1 MSLSDRSPRPRCG
14 SWRRNGQLE
23 EKEHILFLQAKK
35 LVESEEELDFVHV
48 ISEYYQGIYVVD
60 LAADQTRSIKVPR
73 YYADLLSRT
82 DHCQSRALDLYCQ
95 ELMDPACV
103 PAFREVTNY
112 DNIRRHL
119 AEKHQV
125 ELLYRKKNDT
135 WLRLR
140 VFAMPGYSQEQQK
153 TLWVFEDDTATVN
166 LRQEEEK
173 APDHRPG
180 RRGRQPGQEPIF
192 GQHEP

>member
-1 MSLSDRSPRPRCG
+1 
-14 SWRRNGQLE
+14 
-23 EKEHILFLQAKK
+23 
-35 LVESEEELDFVHV
+35 
-48 ISEYYQGIYVVD
+48 
-60 LAADQTRSIKVPR
+60 
-73 YYADLLSRT
+73 
-82 DHCQSRALDLYCQ
+82 
-95 ELMDPACV
+95 MDPAYV

-153 TLWVFEDDTATVN
+153 PCGCSRTTPPPSTSG
-166 LRQEEEK
+166 RRRRR
-173 APDHRPG
+173 PDHRPG